1 MKREKS
7 GQAGFSLIEL
17 LVAVVILAVGLLGLA
32 ELQVTAIRAN
42 SQSATMMAAATIAQG
57 VIEEIVQR
65 SGDDFDADINNAPWD
80 WEPPNTPSPFN
91 SPVTVEGGGTYNISY
106 DVVTNYEGVEN
117 LSFITVRVISS
128 TNLMQVGGNRERRA
142 VVSTVKLID

>member
-42 SQSATMMAAATIAQG
+42 SQSETMLAAATIAQG
-57 VIEEIVQR
+57 VIEEIAAM
-65 SGDDFDADINNAPWD
+65 SSDDVIFNADVADATW
-80 WEPPNTPSPFN
+80 TGSPI
-91 SPVTVEGGGTYNISY
+91 TVEGGGTYDITY
-106 DVVTNYEGVEN
+106 DVQTTYQGVTN
-117 LSFITVRVISS
+117 LCLITVRVIS
-128 TNLMQVGGNRERRA
+128 TGRLMQVGGNRERRA
-142 VVSTVKLID
+142 VVSTVKLAT

>member
-1 MKREKS
+1 MKREES

-42 SQSATMMAAATIAQG
+42 SQSETMLAAATIAQG
-57 VIEEIVQR
+57 VIEEIASMSR
-65 SGDDFDADINNAPWD
+65 NDPMFSTNAIGED
-80 WEPPNTPSPFN
+80 WERSDSPYFT
-91 SPVTVEGGGTYNISY
+91 PVTVEGGGTYDITY

-117 LSFITVRVISS
+117 LSFITVRVVS
-128 TNLMQVGGNRERRA
+128 TGNLMQVGGNRQRRA
-142 VVSTVKLID
+142 VVSTIKIVD

>member
-42 SQSATMMAAATIAQG
+42 SQSETMLAAATIAQG
-57 VIEEIVQR
+57 VIEEIAAM
-65 SGDDFDADINNAPWD
+65 SSDDVIFNADVNGATW
-80 WEPPNTPSPFN
+80 TGSPI
-91 SPVTVEGGGTYNISY
+91 TVEGGGIYDITY
-106 DVVTNYEGVEN
+106 DVQTTYQGVTN
-117 LSFITVRVISS
+117 LCLITVRVVS
-128 TNLMQVGGNRERRA
+128 TGNLMQVGGNRERRA
-142 VVSTVKLID
+142 VVTTIKLAT

>member
-42 SQSATMMAAATIAQG
+42 SQSETMLAAATIAQG
-57 VIEEIVQR
+57 VIEEIAAM
-65 SGDDFDADINNAPWD
+65 SSDDVIFNADVNGATW
-80 WEPPNTPSPFN
+80 TGSPI
-91 SPVTVEGGGTYNISY
+91 TVEGGGTYDITY
-106 DVVTNYEGVEN
+106 DVQTTYQGVTN
-117 LSFITVRVISS
+117 LCLITVRVVS
-128 TNLMQVGGNRERRA
+128 TGNLMQVGGNRERRA
-142 VVSTVKLID
+142 VVTTIKLAT